1 MLFFAIGCLQKG
13 KIDPNLLPRMPFRPR
28 KKKSKEASRST
39 STNEAEDEVL
49 TGLSM
54 AGDLGKKVDMILN
67 KLQKLDNIE
76 ARLDNLHKSI
86 ASLEESFAFLEK
98 DVQNLKDKTEKTR
111 TKVDELEKSVEFRE
125 VDISDMQMDLKK
137 VQHEA
142 EELKMQLLYQEHYSR
157 RENLMFLGIQE
168 NDAPIDAESETENN
182 NVENTKEVIYNFL
195 QKELGLENA
204 VTRFE
209 FQRIHRVGKRS
220 GKKPR
225 PIIARFLRY
234 SDREEVL
241 LRAKTSLKG
250 KDCGVFEDMPKELY
264 QLRKAQMKKLQ
275 NAKHNGSTAFFS
287 RKYPDKLFIDG
298 NYVPRN

>member
-1 MLFFAIGCLQKG
+1 
-13 KIDPNLLPRMPFRPR
+13 
-28 KKKSKEASRST
+28 
-39 STNEAEDEVL
+39 
-49 TGLSM
+49 
-54 AGDLGKKVDMILN
+54 
-67 KLQKLDNIE
+67 
-76 ARLDNLHKSI
+76 
-86 ASLEESFAFLEK
+86 
-98 DVQNLKDKTEKTR
+98 
-111 TKVDELEKSVEFRE
+111 
-125 VDISDMQMDLKK
+125 
-137 VQHEA
+137 
-142 EELKMQLLYQEHYSR
+142 MQLLYQEHYSR

-225 PIIARFLRY
+225 PITARFLRY

-241 LRAKTSLKG
+241 LCAKTSLKG
-250 KDCGVFEDMPKELY
+250 KDYGVFEEMPKELY
-264 QLRKAQMKKLQ
+264 QLRKAQIKKLQ
-275 NAKHNGSTAFFS
+275 NAKHNGSTVYFS
-287 RKYPDKLFIDG
+287 RKYLDKLFIDG